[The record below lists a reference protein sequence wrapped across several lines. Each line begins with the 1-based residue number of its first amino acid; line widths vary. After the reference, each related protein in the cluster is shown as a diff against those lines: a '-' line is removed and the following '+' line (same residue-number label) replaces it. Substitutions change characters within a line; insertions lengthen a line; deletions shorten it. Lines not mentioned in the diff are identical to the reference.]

1 MKKLTYSTYIEKGC
15 GYVADRRFQT
25 SAIPL
30 HNHDF
35 FEIEFMVD
43 AKNATHTLNGKKR
56 NLEKGSIYIINPSDV
71 HSHEFE
77 NDGFFDRYNI
87 RFKQDAVNENILASV
102 INTHCRCVLKDGDY
116 DTAKKLYEIV
126 EYYYNCGSD
135 GTSTSSDISSR
146 LIESLILLIRDRS
159 AAENGDEANQKSQ
172 IQKILLYLHKNFKE
186 DISLEDIANYSA
198 FSPHYVSQLFHA
210 ETSFTLT
217 QYVKNL
223 RLEYAKNLL
232 FSTDH
237 SISEIC
243 TKCGFKSFAHFL
255 RCFKNLYGTSPSKFR
270 QQMRVEGKQPKQ
282 QRASKQTKKQS

>member
-15 GYVADRRFQT
+15 GYVADRKRQSVPT
-25 SAIPL
+25 PL

-35 FEIEFMVD
+35 FEIEFMLD
-43 AKNATHTLNGKKR
+43 AKNAIHILNGKKR
-56 NLEKGSIYIINPSDV
+56 PLEKGSIYIVNPSDV
-71 HSHEFE
+71 HSHEF
-77 NDGFFDRYNI
+77 DKGGYFDRYNI

-102 INTHCRCVLKDGDY
+102 INTHCRCVLRDGDY

-126 EYYYNCGSD
+126 EYYYSKGSETD
-135 GTSTSSDISSR
+135 EDASAPSEISSR

-159 AAENGDEANQKSQ
+159 AAENGEEANQKSQ

-186 DISLEDIANYSA
+186 DITLEDIANYSA

-210 ETSFTLT
+210 ETSYTLT
-217 QYVKNL
+217 QYVTNL

-237 SISEIC
+237 SVSEIC
-243 TKCGFKSFAHFL
+243 TKCGFRSFAHFL
-255 RCFKNLYGTSPSKFR
+255 RCFKSRYGSSPSKFR
-270 QQMRVEGKQPKQ
+270 QQMRTEGKQPKT
-282 QRASKQTKKQS
+282 SKTSK